1 MKPLLERK
9 RRARINKCL
18 DELKDIMTSALQAQG
33 ENVSKLEKADILELT
48 VRHLHKMQ
56 QAKCLTARNPIEE
69 LRRFQTGYSSCAQE
83 ATSFLMSTPGVDVTV
98 GHRLLSYL
106 SSQMASPMATAAA
119 VQGRIGGP
127 AGPHPAELYHPAA
140 AAAAA
145 AASAALSPFNPRLL
159 CQPGPHPAS
168 ATVPPMPHP
177 KFGRFSPSSPADS
190 SVNPRIS
197 VKSSASLS
205 ASPPLI
211 PGSTPPPSSHSS
223 RFHSDDLPPR
233 PSSTPQTRSH
243 LTVSITAR
251 SGVVEPTTFGDLL
264 DNNNKSSIVLH
275 VPSSSSSSSS
285 SSVIKPAPIRLS
297 PSDPVWRPF

>member
-1 MKPLLERK
+1 MSDGQKPH
-9 RRARINKCL
+9 RRTPAISN
-18 DELKDIMTSALQAQG
+18 G
-33 ENVSKLEKADILELT
+33 ILV
-48 VRHLHKMQ
+48 VR
-56 QAKCLTARNPIEE
+56 
-69 LRRFQTGYSSCAQE
+69 
-83 ATSFLMSTPGVDVTV
+83 PGGD
-98 GHRLLSYL
+98 LLSHEHSRRRRDRRPQAPQL
-106 SSQMASPMATAAA
+106 PLVADGQPHGNGSSGPGKNRRPGRPSP
-119 VQGRIGGP
+119 GRTVPPGSSSSSSFGSSVTIQ
-127 AGPHPAELYHPAA
+127 
-140 AAAAA
+140 
-145 AASAALSPFNPRLL
+145 LL

-190 SVNPRIS
+190 SANPRIS

-223 RFHSDDLPPR
+223 RFHSDELPPR

-264 DNNNKSSIVLH
+264 DNNNKSSNVLH
-275 VPSSSSSSSS
+275 VPSSSSSSSA

>member
-119 VQGRIGGP
+119 VQARIGGP
-127 AGPHPAELYHPAA
+127 LPPDLYHPSS
-140 AAAAA
+140 
-145 AASAALSPFNPRLL
+145 ASGLSPFNGRLAA
-159 CQPGPHPAS
+159 CQP
-168 ATVPPMPHP
+168 PPPVLSSPSVHQ
-177 KFGRFSPSSPADS
+177 KYGRFSPTADANS
-190 SVNPRIS
+190 NRIS
-197 VKSSASLS
+197 IKTSN
-205 ASPPLI
+205 SPTSM
-211 PGSTPPPSSHSS
+211 PGSSPPPSSIGF
-223 RFHSDDLPPR
+223 RGEELPPR

-243 LTVSITAR
+243 LTVSIT
-251 SGVVEPTTFGDLL
+251 SGGIEPSTFGSLL
-264 DNNNKSSIVLH
+264 DQVSSSSNNNKSSI
-275 VPSSSSSSSS
+275 SISSS

>member
-119 VQGRIGGP
+119 VQAR
-127 AGPHPAELYHPAA
+127 LSNPAA
-140 AAAAA
+140 
-145 AASAALSPFNPRLL
+145 
-159 CQPGPHPAS
+159 QPGPHPSDLYHQFNQRLVSQPIAQS
-168 ATVPPMPHP
+168 VAVQAQPPMQP
-177 KFGRFSPSSPADS
+177 KFGRFSPSADPS
-190 SVNPRIS
+190 RIS
-197 VKSSASLS
+197 IKQSN
-205 ASPPLI
+205 SPPLVQGLV
-211 PGSTPPPSSHSS
+211 PMQGSTPPPSSSAGFQS
-223 RFHSDDLPPR
+223 QDLPPR
-233 PSSTPQTRSH
+233 PSSTPQTRGH
-243 LTVSITAR
+243 FTVSIR
-251 SGVVEPTTFGDLL
+251 KEGLEPGTFSDLCAQEPR
-264 DNNNKSSIVLH
+264 NNNKSLN
-275 VPSSSSSSSS
+275 VPSP
-285 SSVIKPAPIRLS
+285 SVIKPAPIRLN

>member
-119 VQGRIGGP
+119 VQARIGGP

-140 AAAAA
+140 AAA
-145 AASAALSPFNPRLL
+145 SAALSPFNPRLV
-159 CQPGPHPAS
+159 CQPGPHLAS
-168 ATVPPMPHP
+168 AAVPPLPHP
-177 KFGRFSPSSPADS
+177 KFGRFSPSSPIDS
-190 SVNPRIS
+190 GVNTRIS

-211 PGSTPPPSSHSS
+211 PGSTPPPSSYSS

-251 SGVVEPTTFGDLL
+251 SGIEPGAFGDLL
-264 DNNNKSSIVLH
+264 DNNNKSSNVLH
-275 VPSSSSSSSS
+275 VPSSSSSSST
-285 SSVIKPAPIRLS
+285 SVIKPAPIRLS

>member
-119 VQGRIGGP
+119 VQARLAGSASQPGP
-127 AGPHPAELYHPAA
+127 IPSDLYHQ
-140 AAAAA
+140 
-145 AASAALSPFNPRLL
+145 FNPRLVS
-159 CQPGPHPAS
+159 QPLAGPV
-168 ATVPPMPHP
+168 TVQSQTSMHH
-177 KFGRFSPSSPADS
+177 KFGRFSPTAD
-190 SVNPRIS
+190 PTRIS
-197 VKSSASLS
+197 IKQSN
-205 ASPPLI
+205 SPPLAQRLVSMQ
-211 PGSTPPPSSHSS
+211 GSTPPPCSSAGFQES
-223 RFHSDDLPPR
+223 RDLPPR
-233 PSSTPQTRSH
+233 PSSTPQTRGH
-243 LTVSITAR
+243 FTVSIR
-251 SGVVEPTTFGDLL
+251 SEGPDLCAQEPS
-264 DNNNKSSIVLH
+264 NNNKSLN
-275 VPSSSSSSSS
+275 VPSP
-285 SSVIKPAPIRLS
+285 SVIKPAPIRLN